1 LTKEIGHLVSSSFSN
16 GMVAAGHPLEVEAG
30 LDILQLGGNAVDAAI
45 TAAFVADLA
54 EPAMCGL
61 GAHGVM
67 SVYWAE
73 TGKTTVIDFY
83 DVAPATASTS
93 MFRTALGKSSPEK
106 TGALGYPS
114 VENDEQFFGH
124 RSVMVPSQVAGL
136 CSAFKLFASLPLT
149 KLMGPA
155 INLASKGVPVDKIMA
170 RYIQDTKHMWNRYP
184 EMESTFGKNIGDFV
198 VRSDLAKT
206 LELIAN
212 EGEDVFYRGAVAEL
226 IVQDM
231 CDNGGIL
238 SAEDLDR
245 YRPLVYESDQYTYR
259 DFSYVTG
266 GNVTL
271 VEALNILEN
280 FDISP
285 SGHQTLETVHLM
297 IESMK
302 LSWADTLAHVGDPR
316 GSDSP
321 WKSLISKEY
330 ARERAS
336 IIDPDKVSSFPNFG
350 NPWMFENK
358 DDPGLNK
365 IPIDDSGKI
374 SGHTT
379 KVVVMDR
386 DNNVVSLITSLGTY
400 FGSQI
405 IVPGTGILLNN
416 SMHRLD
422 PRPGYIN
429 SIMPG
434 KGMQRLTSSVIT
446 FNNNVP
452 VSALAGSLSI
462 FLGGMGIHP
471 FVNMVDFGMGIHEAI
486 NSLRFHPAGEEIWVD
501 SRMDIDLLEGLT
513 NMGHKLVLKE
523 SSYGNTSFGNHVGLS
538 FTKDKSLMSG
548 GIDVLHNNGLKGF

>member
-1 LTKEIGHLVSSSFSN
+1 MNKEIYPSVSGSFSN
-16 GMVAAGHPLEVEAG
+16 GIVAAGHPLEAEAG
-30 LDILQLGGNAVDAAI
+30 LDILQKGGNAVDAAI

-67 SVYWAE
+67 SIYWAA
-73 TGKTTVIDFY
+73 TGKTTIIDFY
-83 DVAPATASTS
+83 DVAPATATTS
-93 MFRTALGKSSPEK
+93 MFRTSLGKSSPEK

-114 VENDEQFFGH
+114 VENDEQFYGH
-124 RSVMVPSQVAGL
+124 KSAMVPSQVAGL
-136 CSAFKLFASLPLT
+136 CSAYDLFACLPLT
-149 KLMGPA
+149 TLMGPA
-155 INLASKGVPVDKIMA
+155 ITLAREGVPVDTIMD
-170 RYIQDTKHMWNRYP
+170 RYIQDTKHLWNIYP
-184 EMESTFGKNIGDFV
+184 EMESTFGKNIGDYV

-206 LELIAN
+206 LEIIAN
-212 EGEDVFYRGAVAEL
+212 EGADAFYRGVVAER
-226 IVQDM
+226 IAQDM
-231 CDNGGIL
+231 LDNGGML
-238 SAEDLDR
+238 SAEDLDN
-245 YRPLVYESDQYTYR
+245 YSPLIYESDQYTYR
-259 DFSYVTG
+259 DISYVTG

-285 SGHQTLETVHLM
+285 SGHQTIEAVHLM

-321 WKSLISKEY
+321 WNALVSKDY
-330 ARERAS
+330 ARQRAS
-336 IIDPDKVSSFPNFG
+336 LIDPDKVSSFPNFG
-350 NPWMFENK
+350 NPWTFENREN
-358 DDPGLNK
+358 PNLNT
-365 IPIDDSGKI
+365 IPVDDSGKI

-400 FGSQI
+400 FGSQV

-422 PRPGYIN
+422 PRPGYLN

-434 KGMQRLTSSVIT
+434 KGMQRLTSSVIA
-446 FNNNVP
+446 FNDNVP

-471 FVNMVDFGMGIHEAI
+471 LVNMVDFGMGIHDSI
-486 NSLRFHPAGEEIWVD
+486 NSLRFHPSGEDIWVD
-501 SRMDIDLLEGLT
+501 GRMNSDLIDGLSK
-513 NMGHKLVLKE
+513 MGHKLVKR
-523 SSYGNTSFGNHVGLS
+523 SSTYGNTSFGNHVGLS
-538 FTKDKSLMSG
+538 FSKDNSLMSG
-548 GIDVLHNNGLKGF
+548 GMDVLHNNWVKGF

>member
-1 LTKEIGHLVSSSFSN
+1 MNKEIGPVGSCGFSN

-30 LDILQLGGNAVDAAI
+30 LDILRQGGNAVDAAI

-67 SVYWAE
+67 SIYWAE

-93 MFRTALGKSSPEK
+93 MFRAALGMSSPEK

-114 VENDEQFFGH
+114 VENDEQFYGH
-124 RSVMVPSQVAGL
+124 KSVMVPSQVAGL
-136 CSAFKLFASLPLT
+136 FSAYKLFASLPLAT
-149 KLMGPA
+149 LMVPS
-155 INLASKGVPVDKIMA
+155 ISLAREGVPVDEIMA
-170 RYIQDTKHMWNRYP
+170 RYIQDTKHLWNRYP
-184 EMESTFGKNIGDFV
+184 EMESTFGKNIGDSV
-198 VRSDLAKT
+198 VRNDLAKT

-212 EGEDVFYRGAVAEL
+212 EGEDVFYRGAIAER

-238 SAEDLDR
+238 SAEDLDN
-245 YRPLVYESDQYTYR
+245 YSPLVYESDQYTYR
-259 DFSYVTG
+259 DITYVTG

-280 FDISP
+280 FEIPD

-316 GSDSP
+316 GNDSP
-321 WKSLISKEY
+321 WKTLISKDY
-330 ARERAS
+330 AIERAS
-336 IIDPDKVSSFPNFG
+336 IIDPEKSSSFPNFG
-350 NPWMFENK
+350 NPWMLENK
-358 DDPGLNK
+358 DGRNSNK
-365 IPIDDSGKI
+365 TPIDDSGKI

-400 FGSQI
+400 FGSQV
-405 IVPGTGILLNN
+405 IVPETGILLNN

-422 PRPGYIN
+422 PRPGYLN

-434 KGMQRLTSSVIT
+434 KGMQRLTSSVIA
-446 FNNNVP
+446 FNNDVP
-452 VSALAGSLSI
+452 ISALAGSLSI

-471 FVNMVDFGMGIHEAI
+471 LVNMVDFGMGIHEAI
-486 NSLRFHPAGEEIWVD
+486 NSLRFHPTGEEIWVD

-513 NMGHKLVLKE
+513 NMGHKLVLKK

-538 FTKDKSLMSG
+538 FTKNKSLMSG
-548 GIDVLHNNGLKGF
+548 GMDVLHNNWVKGF